1 MHTKYSFYQ
10 TIFVSN
16 SMWQINIVIKNT
28 KLLYDMYGGNCC
40 LDTEIYAIFCIN
52 LQECYLFKKPVALV

>member
-10 TIFVSN
+10 TVFVSN

-28 KLLYDMYGGNCC
+28 KLLYDMYGGK
-40 LDTEIYAIFCIN
+40 L
-52 LQECYLFKKPVALV
+52 LFRY